1 MEAGSASRSVFPSRT
16 PELTPP
22 LPAATSGQAA
32 RQALL
37 DGWRQG
43 VAALQMDGRRRHVR
57 GCQQGAWAGDVG
69 EVQPEELDHEGVVL
83 LADASIEEVVVGGE
97 TSIRVI
103 EQGVKGQ

>member
-37 DGWRQG
+37 DRWARAPTGRM
-43 VAALQMDGRRRHVR
+43 APRRRRIADGR
-57 GCQQGAWAGDVG
+57 A
-69 EVQPEELDHEGVVL
+69 
-83 LADASIEEVVVGGE
+83 
-97 TSIRVI
+97 
-103 EQGVKGQ
+103 